1 MASETGPID
10 AETQIEEVRID
21 IHEADV
27 VDVDGFDVSGSCD
40 AMLGQF
46 RATTA
51 LVVTLDRQQ
60 ALLPTRLGSWRVIE
74 LVSHLSGSLDLV
86 LRATESSINPA
97 AEVSPLR
104 WYRHVDDSAQA
115 IDAET
120 REAASV
126 GWTQVRD
133 TMEHHLAEVT
143 DLLASEDPNRM
154 VTAYNDTMTLEAF
167 CATRCVEAVLHT
179 LDLGAALSTSARLDP
194 RAVAIVR
201 RFVAV
206 AEHHETLTRPELRT

>member
-10 AETQIEEVRID
+10 AETQMEEVRVD
-21 IHEADV
+21 THEADV
-27 VDVDGFDVSGSCD
+27 VDVDEFDVTGSCD

-51 LVVTLDRQQ
+51 LVVTLDRRQS
-60 ALLPTRLGSWRVIE
+60 LLPTRLGSWRVIE
-74 LVSHLSGSLDLV
+74 LVAHLIGSLELV
-86 LRATESSINPA
+86 RRAADSSTKPA
-97 AEVSPLR
+97 VKVSPVR
-104 WYRHVDDSAQA
+104 WYRQVDDSAQA

-120 REAASV
+120 RAATSV

-133 TMEHHLAEVT
+133 TMERRFAEVT

-179 LDLGAALSTSARLDP
+179 LDLGAALSTSVRLDP

-206 AEHHETLTRPELRT
+206 AEHHETLTRPEL